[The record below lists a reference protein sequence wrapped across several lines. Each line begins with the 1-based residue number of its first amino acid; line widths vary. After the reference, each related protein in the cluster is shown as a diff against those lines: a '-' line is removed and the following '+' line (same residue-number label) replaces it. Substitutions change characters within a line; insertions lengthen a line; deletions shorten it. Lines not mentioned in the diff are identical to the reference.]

1 MTGETTQAPLASV
14 RVLALT
20 QAWAGTLATEQL
32 ALLGAEVIQV
42 ESRSRPDVWR
52 GGYRAPIP
60 AMLRANEAAQHGW
73 NVSALFNSVNLQKE
87 GITLDLGR
95 PEGIELVRELIAQS
109 DVVAENF
116 SPRVMSNLGIDYAAL
131 NEVRPGIILLSMSA
145 FGATGPYAFY
155 PGIGGTVE
163 AVSGMCSQ
171 LGYPGEP
178 PLNSGMMFPD
188 PISGYFGAAAVMLA
202 LYHRNRTG
210 EGQHIDLSM
219 QTVCATFLADALMQ
233 YSALREVRPRMGNH
247 HPEFAPHNIYPC
259 AGEDRWIAIAA
270 ETDADFEQLAAVARQ
285 AGWTSDVR
293 FCTNASRKQNE
304 TELDELIAAW
314 TSAQSALDLERQL
327 TSVGLLAAQVA
338 GPSDVLLN
346 EQLWYRR
353 TLARTA
359 HPEAGT
365 FLAATTPVHLPGTSY
380 EFVGP
385 APLLG
390 QHSLDVFRRL
400 LNMTDSEYARLVEQG
415 ITGIEPPSDG

>member
-1 MTGETTQAPLASV
+1 MTEETALPPLKGV

-32 ALLGAEVIQV
+32 ALMGAEVIQV

-60 AMLRANEAAQHGW
+60 AMLRASETAQHGW
-73 NVSALFNSVNLQKE
+73 NVSPLFNSINLQKE
-87 GITLDLGR
+87 GITLDLGQ
-95 PEGIELVRELIAQS
+95 PEGIDILRELIARS

-116 SPRVMSNLGIDYAAL
+116 SPRVMGNLGIGYPAL
-131 NEVRPGIILLSMSA
+131 EEIRPGIIMLSMSA

-171 LGYPGEP
+171 LGYPGGP
-178 PLNSGMMFPD
+178 PLNSGMMIPD
-188 PISGYFGAAAVMLA
+188 PIAGYFGAAAVLLA

-210 EGQHIDLSM
+210 NGQHIDLSM

-233 YSALREVRPRMGNH
+233 FSALREVRPRMGNR

-259 AGEDRWIAIAA
+259 AGEDQWIAIAA
-270 ETDADFEQLAAVARQ
+270 ENDADFEQLAAVAREPSW
-285 AGWTSDVR
+285 ASDAR
-293 FCTNASRKQNE
+293 FCTNASRKKNE
-304 TELDELIAAW
+304 AELDELIAAW
-314 TSAQSALDLERQL
+314 TSAQPALELERQL
-327 TSVGLLAAQVA
+327 ISVGLLAARVS
-338 GPSDVLLN
+338 GPSDLLLN
-346 EQLWYRR
+346 EQLWHRR
-353 TLARTA
+353 TLAHAT

-365 FLAATTPVHLPGTSY
+365 FAAATTPVHLRGMSHD
-380 EFVGP
+380 VVAP

-390 QHSLDVFRRL
+390 QHSRDVFGRL
-400 LNMTDSEYARLVEQG
+400 LNMSDAQYEQLKEQG
-415 ITGIEPPSDG
+415 ITGEQPPL

>member
-1 MTGETTQAPLASV
+1 MTGQTPLPPLAGV
-14 RVLALT
+14 RILALT

-32 ALLGAEVIQV
+32 ALMGAEVIQV

-60 AMLRANEAAQHGW
+60 AMLQANQAAHHGW
-73 NVSALFNSVNLQKE
+73 NVSALFNSVNLDKE

-95 PEGIELVRELIAQS
+95 PEGIDLVRRLIAQS

-116 SPRVMSNLGIDYAAL
+116 SPRVMGNLGLDYAAL
-131 NEVRPGIILLSMSA
+131 EQLRPGIILLSMSA

-171 LGYPGEP
+171 LGYPGGP
-178 PLNSGMMFPD
+178 PLNAGLMVPD
-188 PISGYFGAAAVMLA
+188 PISGYFGASAVMLA

-210 EGQHIDLSM
+210 QGQHIDLAM

-233 YSALREVRPRMGNH
+233 YSAREEVRPRMGNH

-259 AGEDRWIAIAA
+259 AGEDRWLSLATESDA
-270 ETDADFEQLAAVARQ
+270 EFERLAAVA
-285 AGWTSDVR
+285 GHPEWSHDSR
-293 FCTNASRKQNE
+293 FRTNPLRKQHE
-304 TELDELIAAW
+304 DELDTLIAAW
-314 TSAQSALDLERQL
+314 TSAHDALDLEREL
-327 TSVGLLAAQVA
+327 LAAGLLAARVH

-346 EQLWYRR
+346 EQLWRRR
-353 TLARTA
+353 TLAHVT

-365 FLAATTPVHLPGTSY
+365 FAAATTPAHLPGTLLH
-380 EFVGP
+380 EVPP

-390 QHSLDVFRRL
+390 EHSREVFSRL
-400 LNMTDSEYARLVEQG
+400 LQMTEDEYLQLEEQG
-415 ITGIEPPSDG
+415 ITGTEPPI